1 MGGLIGYGTSDSA
14 ESVLSD
20 SISSAQISAEYLV
33 GGLAGRLDF
42 IGVVSCSNEGSSVT
56 ATGYCIE
63 GTEYY
68 TYLGGYLGYGYTVT
82 DCENGVSLSYSGK
95 GSRIGGIAGYLQH
108 TFSFCTNRGKI
119 TAPQCQYVGGLVGY
133 AHVTEGGT
141 VEQNRNTG
149 SVVGYERVGGIAGE
163 LCAEGTGDCTL
174 NLKKQNNSGSVGG
187 LQYVGGIA
195 GYLHAQ
201 SSRNYASPTYTI
213 LASELNNM
221 GEVQGGENVG
231 GLAGYAGT
239 DSVSSALTGYQSLGA
254 VQGGGTHSSKI
265 FAELSNFIIHD

>member
-1 MGGLIGYGTSDSA
+1 M
-14 ESVLSD
+14 
-20 SISSAQISAEYLV
+20 
-33 GGLAGRLDF
+33 
-42 IGVVSCSNEGSSVT
+42 
-56 ATGYCIE
+56 
-63 GTEYY
+63 
-68 TYLGGYLGYGYTVT
+68 
-82 DCENGVSLSYSGK
+82 
-95 GSRIGGIAGYLQH
+95 
-108 TFSFCTNRGKI
+108 
-119 TAPQCQYVGGLVGY
+119 GY